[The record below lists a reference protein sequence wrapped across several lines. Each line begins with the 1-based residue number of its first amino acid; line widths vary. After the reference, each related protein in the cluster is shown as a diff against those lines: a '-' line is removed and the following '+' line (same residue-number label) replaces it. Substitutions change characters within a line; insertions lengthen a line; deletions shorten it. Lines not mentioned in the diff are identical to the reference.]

1 MMFGTTT
8 ACPTRMRPSAVSSAG
23 NGTVARSRCSLS
35 NGQNAGL
42 AVSSDRSGR
51 VDGWSFTPVRIR
63 ALAPVSGSRR
73 QRSRTRVQAPPAARS
88 GTLASRSRSSKS
100 IAVTLM
106 TVAGWAHA
114 GRSCSCSDPSGTD
127 RGFPGR
133 NGDQCPGVTGRARR
147 AAVRHHPGSGRPG
160 ARGACRGLPGRR
172 RLGGAQGD
180 AALCGVAGHGGRH
193 DGRPPAVGPLL
204 GRVPGEQSGLGERL
218 AVAVSF
224 EFATAGRIMVGPG
237 RAQELPGVL
246 AGLGSRV
253 LVVTGA
259 DPARHNTLLAS
270 LDRAAAMFPVAAEP
284 TVDLVRA
291 AVAVA
296 RAQGADVI
304 AAIGGGSVIDTGKAV
319 AMLLG
324 NGGDPLDYLEVVGS
338 GQAIT
343 RPSVPCVAV
352 PTTAGTGAEVTANAV
367 LAVPSHRV
375 KASLRSPLMIPRV
388 ALVDPLLTVSCP
400 PTVTAASGLDA
411 LTQCLEPFVS
421 VQATPLT
428 DGLAREGL
436 RRAGTGLRAAYA
448 NGEDL
453 AARAD
458 MAMCSLLGGI
468 SLANAKLGAVHGLA
482 GVIGGTADVPHG
494 LACAALLAPVI
505 EANVRT
511 LRSAGAGP
519 SADGVL
525 DRYAEAAR
533 LLTGHPAASL
543 EDGLAWIRET
553 LTLLHVPGLASF
565 GLRPAQFDDIATQAM
580 ASSSMKGNP
589 VTLSH
594 ADLTAILSQAGGG

>member
-1 MMFGTTT
+1 
-8 ACPTRMRPSAVSSAG
+8 
-23 NGTVARSRCSLS
+23 
-35 NGQNAGL
+35 
-42 AVSSDRSGR
+42 
-51 VDGWSFTPVRIR
+51 
-63 ALAPVSGSRR
+63 
-73 QRSRTRVQAPPAARS
+73 
-88 GTLASRSRSSKS
+88 
-100 IAVTLM
+100 
-106 TVAGWAHA
+106 
-114 GRSCSCSDPSGTD
+114 
-127 RGFPGR
+127 
-133 NGDQCPGVTGRARR
+133 
-147 AAVRHHPGSGRPG
+147 
-160 ARGACRGLPGRR
+160 
-172 RLGGAQGD
+172 
-180 AALCGVAGHGGRH
+180 
-193 DGRPPAVGPLL
+193 
-204 GRVPGEQSGLGERL
+204 
-218 AVAVSF
+218 VSF

-237 RAQELPGVL
+237 RAEELPGVL

-270 LDRAAAMFPVAAEP
+270 LDRVAAVFPVAAEP
-284 TVDLVRA
+284 TVELVRA

-343 RPSVPCVAV
+343 RPAVPCVAV

-367 LAVPSHRV
+367 LAVPSQRV

-388 ALVDPLLTVSCP
+388 ALVDALLTVSCP
-400 PTVTAASGLDA
+400 PPVTAASGLDA

-505 EANVRT
+505 EANVRAA
-511 LRSAGAGP
+511 RSSPPGA
-519 SADGVL
+519 DVL
-525 DRYAEAAR
+525 DRYTEAAG
-533 LLTGHPAASL
+533 LLTRQSDASV
-543 EDGLAWIRET
+543 EDGLSWIRET
-553 LTLLHVPGLASF
+553 LTLLQVPGLAAF
-565 GLRPAQFDDIATQAM
+565 GLGPQQADDIAAN
-580 ASSSMKGNP
+580 ALVSSSMKGNP
-589 VTLSH
+589 VPLSH
-594 ADLTAILSQAGGG
+594 ADLKAIVPQAI